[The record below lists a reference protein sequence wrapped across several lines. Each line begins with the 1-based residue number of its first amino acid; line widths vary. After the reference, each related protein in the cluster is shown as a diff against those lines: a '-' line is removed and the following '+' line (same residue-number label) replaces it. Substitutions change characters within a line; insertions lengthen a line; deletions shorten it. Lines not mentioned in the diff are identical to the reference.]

1 MSALARR
8 VSVEVYN
15 ITKKKEKEKPDIR
28 RD

>member
-1 MSALARR
+1 MSSLARR

-15 ITKKKEKEKPDIR
+15 ITKKKENEKPYIR